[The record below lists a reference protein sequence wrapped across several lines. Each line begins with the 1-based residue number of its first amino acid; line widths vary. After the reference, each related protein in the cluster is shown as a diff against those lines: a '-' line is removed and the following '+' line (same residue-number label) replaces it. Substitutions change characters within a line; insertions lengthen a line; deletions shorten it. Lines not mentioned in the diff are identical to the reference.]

1 MKITSAGADFTKPE
15 NEEDESTPLDLAVQ
29 AGHGHLVKL
38 VEELSK
44 FIFLL
49 FLQEIKQLSEAIEA
63 ANNKGK
69 KGAKKGKK

>member
-1 MKITSAGADFTKPE
+1 MTPFREILNFQKRSPFLLKLKILLAGAGFTKPE

-44 FIFLL
+44 FWF
-49 FLQEIKQLSEAIEA
+49 
-63 ANNKGK
+63 
-69 KGAKKGKK
+69 

>member
-44 FIFLL
+44 FIF
-49 FLQEIKQLSEAIEA
+49 FLTG
-63 ANNKGK
+63 NKTTV
-69 KGAKKGKK
+69 